1 MFSIRSTKTQVV
13 ALAVAGTIAL
23 SSVLGA
29 GTALA
34 YPNLAPNPSFESV
47 NFSATGSE
55 IVGWAKESK
64 GTTNVQMGV
73 TQGSSDTA
81 VYVAMN
87 YPVESKSAN
96 KGWSGF
102 ETNDNITI
110 DPSKEYTFSASYYS
124 PEKYAGIPWM
134 DMTLFDAAGN
144 KLGAVSTGSSKPVLN
159 EWQEKTYTFKPE
171 ALQKYFPDIA
181 SVKLGLKLSMNS
193 GITGIPKGQPVVLL
207 YDNVTFEEIE
217 SDTP

>member
-1 MFSIRSTKTQVV
+1 MFSIKSTKIQVV

-64 GTTNVQMGV
+64 GADAQMGV
-73 TQGSSDTA
+73 SKFAADSDTS
-81 VYVAMN
+81 VYIVG
-87 YPVESKSAN
+87 SKSAN
-96 KGWSGF
+96 KGWPGF
-102 ETNDNITI
+102 ETNDII
-110 DPSKEYTFSASYYS
+110 PVDPSKEYTFSASYYS
-124 PEKYAGIPWM
+124 PEKYVGIPWM

-171 ALQKYFPDIA
+171 ALQKHFPDIA
-181 SVKLGLKLSMNS
+181 GVKLGLKLSMNS
-193 GITGIPKGQPVVLL
+193 GITGIPEGQPTVLV
-207 YDNVTFEEIE
+207 YDNVKFEEIE

>member
-1 MFSIRSTKTQVV
+1 MFSIKSTKIQVV

-47 NFSATGSE
+47 NFSATGPE

-64 GTTNVQMGV
+64 GTNAKMGV
-73 TQGSSDTA
+73 SKFAADSDTS
-81 VYVAMN
+81 VYIVG
-87 YPVESKSAN
+87 SKSAN
-96 KGWSGF
+96 KGWPGF
-102 ETNDNITI
+102 ETNDII
-110 DPSKEYTFSASYYS
+110 PVDPSKEYTFSASYLS

-159 EWQEKTYTFKPE
+159 KWQEKTYTFKPE

-181 SVKLGLKLSMNS
+181 SVKLGLKLSMNY
-193 GITGIPKGQPVVLL
+193 GITGIPEGQPTVLV
-207 YDNVTFEEIE
+207 YDNVKFEEIE

>member
-1 MFSIRSTKTQVV
+1 MFSIKSTKIQVV

-47 NFSATGSE
+47 NFSATGPE

-64 GTTNVQMGV
+64 GTNAKMGV
-73 TQGSSDTA
+73 TKFAADSDTS
-81 VYVAMN
+81 VYIVG
-87 YPVESKSAN
+87 SKSAN
-96 KGWSGF
+96 KGWPGF
-102 ETNDNITI
+102 ETNDII
-110 DPSKEYTFSASYYS
+110 PVDPSKEYTFSASYYS
-124 PEKYAGIPWM
+124 PEKYVGIPWM

-159 EWQEKTYTFKPE
+159 KWQEKTYTFKPE
-171 ALQKYFPDIA
+171 ALQKHFPDIA

-193 GITGIPKGQPVVLL
+193 GIPEGQPTVLV
-207 YDNVTFEEIE
+207 YDNVKFEEIE